1 MLWKTTFML
10 LLLASGAVSEGC
22 LGSDSAGVAF
32 TVTRETSIENA
43 QLSELS
49 GLVKSQLFDEVYW
62 AHNDSGDSPRV
73 FALDREGRSLCPQ
86 FLKSCRTQEIGERD
100 WPGQAIELA
109 MNYDWEDVAILQGD
123 LLIADIGNNGNAR
136 RDLGIYRVPE
146 FNPET
151 VERTRALT
159 FYPIRYPEQR
169 NFPAERWEFDA
180 EALFTDG
187 AEVFL
192 ITKHRESGQISQ
204 FKRGA
209 KLYRVPLRSSIEP
222 NVLEWV
228 AERDD
233 LAVVTAADVS
243 SDGLYLAVL
252 GYQTL
257 WLFGRPEQSEDHW
270 FSSLRGQ
277 LDLRSFG
284 MGQVEALTFLGP
296 SSLMVANEGG
306 DRFRVDFVN
315 ALPLEQARDE

>member
-10 LLLASGAVSEGC
+10 LLLASGAASEGC

-146 FNPET
+146 FNPEA

-169 NFPAERWEFDA
+169 KFPAERWEFDA

-209 KLYRVPLRSSIEP
+209 KLYRVPLRSSVEP

-233 LAVVTAADVS
+233 LAVVTAADIS
-243 SDGLYLAVL
+243 PRGRYLAVL

-257 WLFGRPEQSEDHW
+257 WFFGRPEQPEEHW
-270 FSSLRGQ
+270 FSRLRGQ
-277 LDLRSFG
+277 LDLRPFG
-284 MGQVEALTFLGP
+284 MGQVEAITFLGS

-306 DRFRVDFVN
+306 DRFRVDFVD
-315 ALPLEQARDE
+315 AQPPEPARDD